1 MTIPDITGIYVP
13 GFDRTTKLPP
23 HDTVEALR
31 AAIGGTGG
39 GAVTFPFG
47 TPAATWTITHNFG
60 RRPSV
65 ELYVD
70 GEIVDGDVESN
81 STTTTITWPEPTSG
95 EAVLA

>member
-1 MTIPDITGIYVP
+1 MSTPIPEGTYIAQ
-13 GFDRTTKLPP
+13 FDRGTKLPP
-23 HDTVEALR
+23 METVEALR

-39 GAVTFPFG
+39 GAVTFPFN
-47 TPAATWTITHNFG
+47 TPSATWTITHNFG

-70 GEIVDGDVESN
+70 GDIVFADVESTT
-81 STTTTITWPEPTSG
+81 TTTTITWSEPTAG